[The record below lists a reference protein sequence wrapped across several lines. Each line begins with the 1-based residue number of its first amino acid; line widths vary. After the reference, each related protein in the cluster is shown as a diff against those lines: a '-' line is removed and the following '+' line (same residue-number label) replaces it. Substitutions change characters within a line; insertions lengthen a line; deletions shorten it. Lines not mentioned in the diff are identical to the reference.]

1 MKLKNV
7 ILFVLFIQFAC
18 GNKTNLTVKE
28 KIIADIE
35 DQGFQF
41 IGACKPPSG
50 ISDTLLVGYTDR
62 HPKTG
67 IFYLKELRP
76 KGLTIQGLEFE
87 AEENNNFTKV
97 QMIYLLDFKDKA
109 EKQQFKEFQ
118 TFVSN
123 YQTHYK
129 NSIDFY
135 QIDSTWVI
143 HFTPMP

>member
-1 MKLKNV
+1 MYFMNLKNV

-67 IFYLKELRP
+67 IFYLNLFKLGR
-76 KGLTIQGLEFE
+76 LVSTFE
-87 AEENNNFTKV
+87 YA
-97 QMIYLLDFKDKA
+97 D
-109 EKQQFKEFQ
+109 
-118 TFVSN
+118 
-123 YQTHYK
+123 
-129 NSIDFY
+129 
-135 QIDSTWVI
+135 
-143 HFTPMP
+143 P